1 MCMTKGSKHRK
12 RKAHPNLGAAEV
24 TCTALLLVDQTPFLK
39 KALSTCKRLRN
50 ELHKKQALLN
60 DFEEHDR
67 KAFQQWYHGTH
78 GTTLTQLRELR
89 EEMSAYEFIYHHL
102 SQCVYHAF
110 LEVPKLYDELMERKK
125 NGTLYEFV
133 PSSRFASSLDED
145 EDEKEEDWDDDED
158 EDWDDDDESMEDFF
172 EKVFGRRG
180 RSAFDGIDEPR
191 ARSALKAENDAR
203 LKACYRGLA
212 KRLHPDHS
220 ELEESI
226 RAKRWFEIQDAYQ
239 NGDLEALLRVE
250 AVCDMDDTGLTAKLG
265 LARLRDLAAYHQ
277 SHLQPLRK
285 ALRVAKL
292 DMAFGFSKKGP
303 TPRMER
309 DVAEDLN
316 DERLDVNDMLGHL
329 RQAAAGLRNE
339 VEDHLRE
346 QAIRTAQ
353 AARADER
360 RKAKRA
366 AEPVRAARSKPKA
379 APAAQAKNKQTA
391 PKSDDER
398 QMSFF

>member
-1 MCMTKGSKHRK
+1 
-12 RKAHPNLGAAEV
+12 LV
-24 TCTALLLVDQTPFLK
+24 VDQAPFLK

-50 ELHKKQALLN
+50 ELHSKQSLLN

-78 GTTLTQLRELR
+78 GATLTQLRELR
-89 EEMSAYEFIYHHL
+89 EELSAYEFIYHHL
-102 SQCVYHAF
+102 RLCSLHA
-110 LEVPKLYDELMERKK
+110 LAKVPKLYDELMERKK
-125 NGTLYEFV
+125 NGTLSEFV
-133 PSSRFASSLDED
+133 PPNPFTSNNDDIAKDYDGED
-145 EDEKEEDWDDDED
+145 EWDDNDDDED
-158 EDWDDDDESMEDFF
+158 DWDEDGDESMEDFF
-172 EKVFGRRG
+172 EKEFGRRD
-180 RSAFDGIDEPR
+180 RSAFSGEDETR
-191 ARSALKAENDAR
+191 AASAPKAEHDAR
-203 LKACYRGLA
+203 LKTCYRGLA

-226 RAKRWFEIQDAYQ
+226 REKRWFEIQDAYQ

-329 RQAAAGLRNE
+329 RQAAAGLRDE

-360 RKAKRA
+360 RKARRA
-366 AEPVRAARSKPKA
+366 AEPVSVL
-379 APAAQAKNKQTA
+379 
-391 PKSDDER
+391 
-398 QMSFF
+398 